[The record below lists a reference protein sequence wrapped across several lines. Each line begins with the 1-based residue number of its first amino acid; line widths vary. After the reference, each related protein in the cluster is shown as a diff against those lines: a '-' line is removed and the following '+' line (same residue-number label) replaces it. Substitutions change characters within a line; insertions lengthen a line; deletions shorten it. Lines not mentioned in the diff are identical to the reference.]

1 MPTSTP
7 GTRQSRRISFG
18 QNFLRNRRLVRR
30 LVEETTIT
38 TSDVVVEIGPGR
50 GIITDALSARC
61 RHVLAIEKDPHH
73 AGIMRARSAQRENV
87 IVFGA
92 DILTFPLPA
101 TPYKV
106 FSSIPFNITAAI
118 VGKLTSGIAPPEAAW
133 LVMQR
138 EAADRYLGNPIG
150 TLQSVRLHPWFSTAI
165 VHTFRRQDFVPMPQV
180 ECVLLHLERRAEPFV
195 PFGQREYYED
205 FMTALFSAWKP
216 TVEAALITILPKRE
230 VQMLRRKSNDA
241 IVQRPSQTPLAVWV
255 DLFHHVMEMDDPH
268 VWQRCHA
275 AAARVRQQQEMIPK
289 RTQTTVRRR

>member
-18 QNFLRNRRLVRR
+18 QNFLHNRRLVRR
-30 LVEETTIT
+30 LVEETTIA
-38 TSDVVVEIGPGR
+38 TSDVVIEIGPGR
-50 GIITDALSARC
+50 GIITDALAERC
-61 RHVLAIEKDPHH
+61 RHVLAIEKDPYQ
-73 AGIMRARSAQRENV
+73 AEIMRARSAQRENV
-87 IVFGA
+87 TIFAA

-101 TPYKV
+101 TSYKV

-150 TLQSVRLHPWFSTAI
+150 TLQSVRLHPWFSAAI

-180 ECVLLHLERRAEPFV
+180 ESVLLHLGRRSAPLVPDEHRILYETFV
-195 PFGQREYYED
+195 
-205 FMTALFSAWKP
+205 TTLFSAWKP
-216 TVEAALITILPKRE
+216 TVETALMTILPARD

-241 IVQRPSQTPLAVWV
+241 IVQRSSQTPLAVWV
-255 DLFHHVMEMDDPH
+255 ELFHHVMEMDDPH
-268 VWQRCHA
+268 VWQRCRA
-275 AAARVRQQQEMIPK
+275 AAARVGQQQETISK